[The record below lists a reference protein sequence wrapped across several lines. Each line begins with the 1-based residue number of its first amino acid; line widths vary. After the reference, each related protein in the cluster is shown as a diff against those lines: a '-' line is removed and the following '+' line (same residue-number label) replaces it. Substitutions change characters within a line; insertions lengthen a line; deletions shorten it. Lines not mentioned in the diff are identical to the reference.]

1 MGLKSTVGLKSQA
14 SVAVHRRSA
23 VLAVTEEL
31 HSSFVPGILAKAG
44 FSLRTERKGKLAVKA
59 LS

>member
-1 MGLKSTVGLKSQA
+1 MGLKSTVGLKPQA
-14 SVAVHRRSA
+14 PVAVHRSSA

-44 FSLRTERKGKLAVKA
+44 FSLRTERKGEAC
-59 LS
+59 S